1 MALDKYK
8 LGWSTGGKIVLGTNP
23 YYAGKYT
30 DGSPYSETDGVSDL
44 LTIDALMTAG
54 EVSRSRTPVVEAMA
68 SIGAIDDQES
78 RVKVL
83 IADGVQ
89 IVNGSIGFSCDR
101 SYMQS
106 LLEYFFTKRKRS
118 LTLYIGTENFS
129 YVKVPSCK
137 WSSVSITASEG
148 GLLEC
153 SISVVSN
160 VDFDEEYPESSQF
173 DELYKDYDLIPYW
186 QTGALNGTDILQVT
200 SWSLTINQAVTPA
213 YLNNADYDL
222 PGYFRI
228 GNWDFQLSVQMLTEL
243 KDYDR
248 IQIGVT
254 DTLNPIILSAQEYI
268 NMNATVSFGGIEAMG
283 GYAVNLE
290 LVGIPDSYT
299 DSASTSEPFSLTFS

>member
-89 IVNGSIGFSCDR
+89 IVNG
-101 SYMQS
+101 
-106 LLEYFFTKRKRS
+106 
-118 LTLYIGTENFS
+118 
-129 YVKVPSCK
+129 
-137 WSSVSITASEG
+137 
-148 GLLEC
+148 
-153 SISVVSN
+153 
-160 VDFDEEYPESSQF
+160 
-173 DELYKDYDLIPYW
+173 
-186 QTGALNGTDILQVT
+186 
-200 SWSLTINQAVTPA
+200 
-213 YLNNADYDL
+213 DYDL